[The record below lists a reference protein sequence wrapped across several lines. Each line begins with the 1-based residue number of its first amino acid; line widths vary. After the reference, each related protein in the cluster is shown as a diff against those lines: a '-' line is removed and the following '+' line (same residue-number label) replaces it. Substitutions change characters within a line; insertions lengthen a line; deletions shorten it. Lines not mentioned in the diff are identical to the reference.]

1 MQEAG
6 QWVPVWGQPLLSCP
20 SAPIVVEPGEV
31 FRDTLSASAALPGG
45 SWVPQWIQT
54 PEVSAEYRIV
64 WLTGLSSYNL
74 DDLGGR
80 RPRGKLIPLVQR
92 TSNTFTLVE

>member
-1 MQEAG
+1 MIE
-6 QWVPVWGQPLLSCP
+6 P
-20 SAPIVVEPGEV
+20 SDV
-31 FRDTLSASAALPGG
+31 FQDTLSASAALPGG
-45 SWVPQWIQT
+45 SWWPQWIQT

-74 DDLGGR
+74 DGR
-80 RPRGKLIPLVQR
+80 QAPGTLIPLVQR